1 MKRFGVGLLLSVLLF
16 VTLFSAYPAK
26 KAEAQSFAA
35 ACSAILGIRAEGRA
49 EAAAAASTAAAGAVM
64 VTDIVQSQYV
74 GGDEAS
80 TASATYKE
88 GCMDAIFYIIAKLVI
103 SSMTQSIVNWINSGF
118 QGSPSFISNP
128 GQFFADIANEQFVDF
143 MKTVFPNTA
152 GILDFFCSPNL
163 AFDLKLK
170 FYLRYS
176 FKGREAYKPECT
188 VTDIID
194 NTTGLVKSVD
204 EFVDGNFSGAGGWDR
219 WIEVTQNPSNNGF
232 GLDYEIESQF
242 LKKLVNALGQE
253 QTVADWGAGFNSITK
268 KAADGLNQ
276 IVMPGK
282 AIENVLAD
290 TLGSPIR
297 QLELADEFNEIVGAL
312 MGQLINQ
319 VIAKGIGGLSSSG
332 SGSSGRSFA
341 DELGEEGENCESDN
355 QDDCYNAQA
364 GGIAT
369 STGQLGV
376 TNPTSTAAVQA
387 NLAQGGVASM
397 SSYDDSQ
404 NSADA
409 AIDGRA
415 GSRDDYQNAISAR
428 EIRPWWQ
435 VEMRESY
442 DIESIDIWPTPQW
455 GDPVGNAYVF
465 VSERP
470 FTGDFNSI
478 VNDPTIKKIQIQGG
492 IPNPPLNIPIDAK
505 GKYVRIQRSESDRRN
520 LALVEVRVNPPQ
532 EEND

>member
-35 ACSAILGIRAEGRA
+35 ACASILGIRAEGRA

-74 GGDEAS
+74 GGSEAS
-80 TASATYKE
+80 NASATYKE

-176 FKGREAYKPECT
+176 FQGREAYKPECT

-194 NTTGLVKSVD
+194 NVSGLTKSVD

-219 WIEVTQNPSNNGF
+219 WIEVTQTPSNNGF
-232 GLDYEIESQF
+232 GLGYEIESQF
-242 LKKLVNALGQE
+242 LKKLVSAIGQE

-319 VIAKGIGGLSSSG
+319 VISKGIGGLSSSG

-341 DELGEEGENCESDN
+341 DDLGDEGENCHSDN

-369 STGQLGV
+369 TTGQLGV
-376 TNPTSTAAVQA
+376 TSPTSTANAAGQ
-387 NLAQGGVASM
+387 NLATGGRAYM
-397 SSYDDSQ
+397 PTYDDSQ
-404 NSADA
+404 NNAEA
-409 AIDGRA
+409 AIDGRT
-415 GSRDDYQNAISAR
+415 GSRDDYSNAISGR
-428 EIRPWWQ
+428 QVRPYWQ
-435 VEMRESY
+435 VEMRESF
-442 DIESIDIWPTPQW
+442 DIGTIDIWPTPER
-455 GDPVGNAYVF
+455 GDPIGNAYLF
-465 VSERP
+465 ISDEP

-478 VNDPTIKKIQIQGG
+478 LNNPEVRAIQINGN
-492 IPNPPLNIPIDAK
+492 ISNPPLSIPVNQRAK
-505 GKYVRIQRSESDRRN
+505 YIRIQRTETNERI
-520 LALVEVRVNPPQ
+520 LALVEVFVNAP